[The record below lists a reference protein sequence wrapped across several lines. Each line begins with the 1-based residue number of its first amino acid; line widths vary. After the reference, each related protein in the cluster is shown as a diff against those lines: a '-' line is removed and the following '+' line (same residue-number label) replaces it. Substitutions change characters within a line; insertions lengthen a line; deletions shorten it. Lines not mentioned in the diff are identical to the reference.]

1 MIIELEGD
9 PDTFQET
16 LTEGTISLI
25 DNDRNYEVGV
35 LLAMYEEGTG
45 RVFYRKVL
53 EVEHTFGL
61 EDVWA
66 LMRVTPVL
74 VSRELRV

>member
-35 LLAMYEEGTG
+35 LLAMYEEGTE

-53 EVEHTFGL
+53 EVEHIFGL